1 MTGHHSYRGSGVKAS
16 APVRGCD
23 ITEKEQSMGN
33 IWATRVRE
41 TDFEHLLG
49 DRMSNRPEGINT

>member
-1 MTGHHSYRGSGVKAS
+1 VKAS